1 MFAVINLRLLR
12 ATTIAIYHR
21 TNIMGAFTIF
31 VQKPFQYMHSMA
43 TMSTSL
49 ADNDGILESI

>member
-12 ATTIAIYHR
+12 ATTIAIYNR
-21 TNIMGAFTIF
+21 TNIMRAFTIF

-49 ADNDGILESI
+49 ADNNGILKRV